1 MNQNLKQWGIILLT
15 LATAGIHVSL
25 LFPDPL
31 FILNGAGFLVLLA
44 AYILPINYFR
54 QKRSLIRVVF
64 MAFTAVTILAWV
76 AIGDKSWPAGML
88 GFITKAIELALLGFL
103 WSDRR
108 SSGGH

>member
-1 MNQNLKQWGIILLT
+1 MNQNLKQWVIILLT
-15 LATAGIHVSL
+15 MATAGIHISL
-25 LFPDPL
+25 LFPDLL
-31 FILNGAGFLVLLA
+31 FILNGVGFLVLLA

-54 QKRSLIRVVF
+54 QKRTLIRIVF

-88 GFITKAIELALLGFL
+88 GYISKAIELALLGLL

-108 SSGGH
+108 S

>member
-1 MNQNLKQWGIILLT
+1 MNLNLKQWGIILLT

-25 LFPDPL
+25 LFPDLL

-54 QKRSLIRVVF
+54 QKHALVRIVF

-88 GFITKAIELALLGFL
+88 GYITKAIELALLGFL
-103 WSDRR
+103 WSDRH
-108 SSGGH
+108 S

>member
-1 MNQNLKQWGIILLT
+1 MNLNRKQWGIVILT
-15 LATAGIHVSL
+15 LTTAVIHFSL
-25 LFPDPL
+25 LFPDLL

-54 QKRSLIRVVF
+54 QKRSLIRSAF
-64 MAFTAVTILAWV
+64 MAFTLVTIVAWV

-88 GFITKAIELALLGFL
+88 GYFTKAVELSLLGLL

-108 SSGGH
+108 S